1 MTSGVNTALE
11 KRRGGWGQARSS
23 ATPAQPFTWQRD
35 RYLIPWQVSATLAGT
50 QVSLRESFHDPA
62 SGSNL
67 RAVLDRATAENKALR
82 EANSAQAAQVA
93 SRATQIESLASR
105 IVELEKKKLNGN
117 SSKLFAPT
125 VLEQAAT
132 VQGGEPEL

>member
-1 MTSGVNTALE
+1 
-11 KRRGGWGQARSS
+11 
-23 ATPAQPFTWQRD
+23 
-35 RYLIPWQVSATLAGT
+35 
-50 QVSLRESFHDPA
+50 
-62 SGSNL
+62 
-67 RAVLDRATAENKALR
+67 VLDRATAENKALR